1 MHDTPSFTDHYGA
14 LQVDFECDARR
25 LELAYHYFAKLYH
38 PDSGATANIEKFSE
52 VVSAY
57 KVLRDPVARAEYD
70 EIYVAT
76 LGRPRPAAN
85 ADLGQGLNGSVAL
98 NDAETH
104 DRILSQL
111 YKRRREN
118 ALSPGIV
125 GWLLE
130 ESLGCTESQF
140 EFHAWY
146 LKSKGL
152 MEITED
158 GTFAITV
165 EGVDYVIARLRK
177 EEEKKLLAAP
187 AAYEGNGARGE
198 AREQD

>member
-1 MHDTPSFTDHYGA
+1 MHDTPSFIDHYDA
-14 LQVDFECDARR
+14 LQVDFGCDARR

-38 PDSGATANIEKFSE
+38 PDSGATANVEKFSE

-70 EIYVAT
+70 EIYVST
-76 LGRPRPAAN
+76 IGRPRSPIN
-85 ADLGQGLNGSVAL
+85 ADLGQGLSETVAL
-98 NDAETH
+98 SDAETH

-118 ALSPGIV
+118 AFSPGIV

-130 ESLGCTESQF
+130 ESLGCSESQF

-152 MEITED
+152 IEITED

-165 EGVDYVIARLRK
+165 EGVDYVIARVRK
-177 EEEKKLLAAP
+177 EEEKKLLTAPRHHDDMGGGAEAA
-187 AAYEGNGARGE
+187 E
-198 AREQD
+198 RE